1 MTIMRLNP
9 RLSLAVLPTLLLVA
23 LASCGDDKMEPEEDP
38 KLTGEWTGQVA
49 VTIPGGGSVQAMV
62 TLTLSEDDAGMVT
75 GTMTWNV
82 LGQMGTGP
90 VTGTH
95 KYPDVS
101 LKLSVTLDALELSGK
116 YEGKLT
122 TDDRMEGTFS
132 TDDGS
137 ISGPLVLTRKA
148 AT

>member
-9 RLSLAVLPTLLLVA
+9 RLSLAVLPTLLLA
-23 LASCGDDKMEPEEDP
+23 GLASCGDDEMKPEEDP
-38 KLTGEWTGQVA
+38 TLTGEWTGQVE
-49 VTIPGGGSVQAMV
+49 VTIPDLGSVTAMV
-62 TLTLSEDDAGMVT
+62 TLGLTEDDAGMVT

-82 LGQMGTGP
+82 LGQTGTGP

-101 LKLSVTLDALELSGK
+101 LNLSVTLAGMELTGK

-137 ISGPLVLTRKA
+137 ISGPMALTRKA

>member
-1 MTIMRLNP
+1 MTRSNGRLV
-9 RLSLAVLPTLLLVA
+9 RGTLLAFSLVL
-23 LASCGDDKMEPEEDP
+23 LAGCGDDPVVEEDP
-38 KLTGEWTGQVA
+38 KLTGEWTGQA
-49 VTIPGGGSVQAMV
+49 ELTIPGFGSVPVMV
-62 TLTLSEDDAGMVT
+62 TLGLSENDAGMVT
-75 GTMTWNV
+75 GTMTWNAV
-82 LGQMGTGP
+82 GQTGTSP

-101 LKLSVTLDALELSGK
+101 LNLSVTLAGTEVKGK

-132 TDDGS
+132 SEDGS
-137 ISGPLVLTRKA
+137 ITGPLALTRKA